1 MVIYCGGTFP
11 LFFVDEQMVIY
22 CGGTFPLFFFDS
34 FSIFI
39 YLFIHFLLVF
49 VLLLKCLRIF
59 WFFYNRFKYS
69 ACVLTFIAETA
80 SA

>member
-11 LFFVDEQMVIY
+11 LFFFDEQMVIY

-39 YLFIHFLLVF
+39 YLFIYSFL
-49 VLLLKCLRIF
+49 
-59 WFFYNRFKYS
+59 FYYWNAYGFS
-69 ACVLTFIAETA
+69 DFSITVSNIPPVC
-80 SA
+80 